1 MSINNLSNDRGGFPL
16 LNTRPSFLRDDGA
29 PTMIKTIER
38 YDADTNQAAGDGA
51 GVRSSSL
58 FGGGAE
64 KIDYKSM
71 AQAMLARLDALR
83 DRVFGDGSDSTDADG
98 ATSVQRGGGGAG
110 GGVKHGWWNNG
121 KWYATSNA
129 PTPTTPTA
137 PTSPTSTS
145 TPTTTTTNSTSPPA
159 TTTSTTSSTSTSSPT
174 TNAPSTTTTSTTA
187 PPPTIPTTPTTQTPT
202 VISGQTQS
210 GSISLNDGATTIA
223 DTYISG
229 STGIVGD
236 NATNVTALTLNNVTI
251 RSTNYGIY
259 LGSADTVRL
268 SNVDIQTDPN
278 GGDSYSVR
286 GNIRNF
292 VSNDSTFRA
301 GIKAFRL
308 YGVES
313 GSSLRDTYS
322 GDRMM
327 LGGGYA
333 NEWGTAAPF
342 WNFTFKDGS
351 IDVNSVEL
359 YNNTSNVT
367 FENMDFSG
375 TGHISIQ
382 AGAHDIVFKN
392 CTNLPQIR
400 LYGTNGTWT
409 SLPADPSRNI
419 VVM

>member
-51 GVRSSSL
+51 NARSSSL

-83 DRVFGDGSDSTDADG
+83 DRVFGDGSDSAGADG
-98 ATSVQRGGGGAG
+98 ATSMQRGGGGES

-137 PTSPTSTS
+137 PPPPTSTT
-145 TPTTTTTNSTSPPA
+145 TPTTTTTSN
-159 TTTSTTSSTSTSSPT
+159 TSSTSTSSPT
-174 TNAPSTTTTSTTA
+174 TNAPSTTTTTTTTSTTA
-187 PPPTIPTTPTTQTPT
+187 PPPTTPTTPTPT
-202 VISGQTQS
+202 VISGLTQS
-210 GSISLNDGATTIA
+210 GSISLNDGATTIS

-229 STGIVGD
+229 MTGIVGD

-342 WNFTFKDGS
+342 HNFTFKDGS

-359 YNNTSNVT
+359 YNDTNNVT

-409 SLPADPSRNI
+409 PLPADPSRNI